1 MAITD
6 DIKKTLSDPTPLYAL
21 AGAGDLAY
29 EKLREVPGRV
39 EAFAGDRKGAQEMA
53 AARLQEAQARLV
65 GAPAKVAETVTALPS
80 DFKALQELAQGF
92 ALQQVGR
99 AVEFAVK
106 AKEAYDELAVRGQAV
121 VDKGRQT
128 DGAADADGAA
138 DRLGQ
143 PAEASK
149 AAAFVVDVEV
159 LDAAEAEAAE
169 QAEPVEEVEAEL
181 LTDTAEPTAAKKTAK
196 ARRSP
201 GAK

>member
-1 MAITD
+1 MPITD

-39 EAFAGDRKGAQEMA
+39 EAFAGDRKGAQELA
-53 AARLQEAQARLV
+53 TARLQEAQARLI

-99 AVEFAVK
+99 AVELAVK
-106 AKEAYDELAVRGQAV
+106 AKEVYDELAVRGQAV
-121 VDKGRQT
+121 VDKGQQT
-128 DGAADADGAA
+128 AGAADGTDEAA
-138 DRLGQ
+138 K
-143 PAEASK
+143 PTAV
-149 AAAFVVDVEV
+149 VVDVEV
-159 LDAAEAEAAE
+159 V
-169 QAEPVEEVEAEL
+169 EPVESGEAEEGADMVEAEL
-181 LTDTAEPTAAKKTAK
+181 VGEPSTEPTAEASAKKAPK
-196 ARRSP
+196 ARKST